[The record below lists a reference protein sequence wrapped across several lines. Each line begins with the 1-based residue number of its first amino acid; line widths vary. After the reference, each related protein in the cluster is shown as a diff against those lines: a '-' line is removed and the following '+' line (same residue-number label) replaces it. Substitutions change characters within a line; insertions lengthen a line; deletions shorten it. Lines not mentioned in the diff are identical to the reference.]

1 MHARTCGNWLA
12 WRDLSL
18 EQESLVKRWHVISV
32 LITAAAVVSLAACGS
47 SSKASSSSS
56 STTVSKTKAIVTLR
70 IAKNAKLGKQILVNP
85 AGKTVYLYTP
95 DGTGTKSTV
104 PEAIK
109 KTWPAKVAGSS
120 SITVGPGLNRAK
132 LVVHKQASGVQQV
145 AYDGHLLYTFVGDKK
160 PGEANGQGLGGVWFA
175 VLATGAKAP

>member
-1 MHARTCGNWLA
+1 M
-12 WRDLSL
+12 
-18 EQESLVKRWHVISV
+18 KRWHVISV

-56 STTVSKTKAIVTLR
+56 SSSTTVSKTKAFVTLR

-145 AYDGHLLYTFVGDKK
+145 AYNGHLLYTVVGDKK
-160 PGEANGQGLGGVWFA
+160 PGEANGQGLCGVWFA